1 MGRRSRSE
9 LTESTCHSYPAG
21 ERRNESELLFI
32 RHYEAPERIYRTV
45 IDASGDWRC
54 WTPGPVTELMRPTEQ

>member
-1 MGRRSRSE
+1 MR
-9 LTESTCHSYPAG
+9 
-21 ERRNESELLFI
+21 SELLFI